1 MSGNLL
7 LAHDLGTSG
16 NKATLFDPDG
26 NLLVSKTVPY
36 DTFYSN
42 VTWAE
47 QDPLVWWE
55 AVCAS
60 TRAILQ
66 EHKADEIGVV
76 TFSGQMMG
84 CLPVDAKGRPL
95 KNHIIYS
102 DQRAVRQTEK
112 LVERIDAKRIFEIT
126 GHRASPWSLNS
137 QPVCV
142 EFFKAF
148 VSAGSGTVFSRSAR
162 VRSQARW
169 ATFFRCVPIGSLIIT
184 STRSLT

>member
-16 NKATLFDPDG
+16 NKATLFDTDG

-95 KNHIIYS
+95 KNHII
-102 DQRAVRQTEK
+102 
-112 LVERIDAKRIFEIT
+112 
-126 GHRASPWSLNS
+126 
-137 QPVCV
+137 
-142 EFFKAF
+142 
-148 VSAGSGTVFSRSAR
+148 
-162 VRSQARW
+162 
-169 ATFFRCVPIGSLIIT
+169 
-184 STRSLT
+184 